1 MEVKKYGNRRLYD
14 TGGSRYVT
22 LEEVAERVRLGED
35 LRVVDAKTGLDL
47 TQVTLAQL
55 ILESRGAARLLPVP
69 LLKQL
74 LRMRDDALAEFFG
87 RYVTWA
93 LEVYLR
99 LKQGARS
106 VWNPFA
112 GLGLGA
118 PRPAHPPAAR
128 QPRRGAPGPA
138 AALPRR
144 APGQQRPR
152 RARRAAPRDG
162 RAQARDARRPSPG
175 GARPGEK
182 ARPEAEGEA
191 PTPRPLIVL
200 CTAQSFGVDA
210 LHRVLR
216 ARRRG

>member
-35 LRVVDAKTGLDL
+35 LRVIDAKTGLDL

-99 LKQGARS
+99 LKDGARS
-106 VWNPFA
+106 VWNPLA
-112 GLGLGA
+112 GLGFGA
-118 PRPAHPPAAR
+118 PELLTRLLRGSDGPPPAGHHLDDLQAPPPPFPDEPPASSTQDELADLRREMDELKRAMKTARPAPAAK
-128 QPRRGAPGPA
+128 PKP
-138 AALPRR
+138 
-144 APGQQRPR
+144 
-152 RARRAAPRDG
+152 
-162 RAQARDARRPSPG
+162 
-175 GARPGEK
+175 K
-182 ARPEAEGEA
+182 
-191 PTPRPLIVL
+191 PRPKP
-200 CTAQSFGVDA
+200 
-210 LHRVLR
+210 R
-216 ARRRG
+216 

>member
-118 PRPAHPPAAR
+118 PDLLTRLLRGNQGEELQAPPPPFPDEPPASSAHDELAELRREMDELKRAMHDAR
-128 QPRRGAPGPA
+128 PPAEPAPERKPA
-138 AALPRR
+138 PKPKAKP
-144 APGQQRPR
+144 RPR
-152 RARRAAPRDG
+152 AR
-162 RAQARDARRPSPG
+162 
-175 GARPGEK
+175 
-182 ARPEAEGEA
+182 
-191 PTPRPLIVL
+191 
-200 CTAQSFGVDA
+200 
-210 LHRVLR
+210 
-216 ARRRG
+216 

>member
-35 LRVVDAKTGLDL
+35 LRVVDARTGLDL

-74 LRMRDDALAEFFG
+74 LRMQDDALAEFFG

-99 LKQGARS
+99 LKDGARS

-112 GLGLGA
+112 GLGFGA
-118 PRPAHPPAAR
+118 PELLARLLRGNQDGSPAGQPIDDLAPPPPFPEEPSAPAPSTQDELAGLRREMDELKRAMKTAR
-128 QPRRGAPGPA
+128 QGPTAKPAVKPKTKPKPKPR
-138 AALPRR
+138 
-144 APGQQRPR
+144 
-152 RARRAAPRDG
+152 
-162 RAQARDARRPSPG
+162 
-175 GARPGEK
+175 
-182 ARPEAEGEA
+182 
-191 PTPRPLIVL
+191 
-200 CTAQSFGVDA
+200 
-210 LHRVLR
+210 
-216 ARRRG
+216 

>member
-14 TGGSRYVT
+14 TEGSRYVT

-35 LRVVDAKTGLDL
+35 LRVVDAKTGHDL

-74 LRMRDDALAEFFG
+74 LRMRDDALADFFG

-99 LKQGARS
+99 LKQGARM
-106 VWNPFA
+106 WNPLA

-118 PRPAHPPAAR
+118 PELLARLLRPGAAPPDEL
-128 QPRRGAPGPA
+128 QPPPLLDDPPEPPPDAGELAQMRRELDELRRMIADTRSPDPAKA
-138 AALPRR
+138 AAKPRV
-144 APGQQRPR
+144 R
-152 RARRAAPRDG
+152 R
-162 RAQARDARRPSPG
+162 S
-175 GARPGEK
+175 K
-182 ARPEAEGEA
+182 
-191 PTPRPLIVL
+191 
-200 CTAQSFGVDA
+200 
-210 LHRVLR
+210 
-216 ARRRG
+216 

>member
-99 LKQGARS
+99 LKDGARS
-106 VWNPFA
+106 VWNPFS
-112 GLGLGA
+112 GLGFGA
-118 PRPAHPPAAR
+118 PELLTRLLRGNQDSNPGSQHIDDLAPPPPFPEEPSSPPPSATQDELADL
-128 QPRRGAPGPA
+128 RREMDE
-138 AALPRR
+138 LKR
-144 APGQQRPR
+144 AM
-152 RARRAAPRDG
+152 
-162 RAQARDARRPSPG
+162 
-175 GARPGEK
+175 K
-182 ARPEAEGEA
+182 TARPE
-191 PTPRPLIVL
+191 PTARPAAKPKPKTKPKPR
-200 CTAQSFGVDA
+200 
-210 LHRVLR
+210 
-216 ARRRG
+216 